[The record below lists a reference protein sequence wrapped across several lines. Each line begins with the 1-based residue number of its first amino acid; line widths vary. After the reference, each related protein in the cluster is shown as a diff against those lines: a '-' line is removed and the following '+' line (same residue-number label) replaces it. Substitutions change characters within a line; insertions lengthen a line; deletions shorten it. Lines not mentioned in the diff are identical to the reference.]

1 MKGQRCLVTIITD
14 KVTKITDKC
23 KQERTGGDGI
33 LNET

>member
-1 MKGQRCLVTIITD
+1 MANINTILEGKNKG
-14 KVTKITDKC
+14 TKITDKC